1 MSGGARPASVLI
13 DGYNL
18 LHAIPRFAP
27 RGGPVAPARSRMEA
41 WLARAARE
49 RSVSTCVVVW
59 DGRAGGS
66 KAKPATSLEVIYTPK
81 DIEADDRLR
90 DLMRGR
96 FAGRAAETWVVSSDR
111 EVKRSAR
118 DLGFVAL
125 GAMTFWKRW
134 SDASGDSK
142 GRRRRPVSD
151 APEPSGK
158 PRPTKAGVEE
168 LLSQM
173 LDVDDEDEGRA
184 EE

>member
-1 MSGGARPASVLI
+1 MSGGARPSAVLV

-27 RGGPVAPARSRMEA
+27 RGGPVAPARSRLET

-49 RSVSTCVVVW
+49 RGVSTCVLVW
-59 DGRAGGS
+59 DGRASGS
-66 KAKPATSLEVIYTPK
+66 KAKPASSLEVIYTPK
-81 DIEADDRLR
+81 GTEADDRLR
-90 DLMRGR
+90 DLMRDR
-96 FAGRAAETWVVSSDR
+96 FAGRASETWVVSSDR

-118 DLGFVAL
+118 DLGFVPL

-134 SDASGDSK
+134 SDASGGAK
-142 GRRRRPVSD
+142 GRRRKPVSG

-168 LLSQM
+168 LLSEM
-173 LDVDDEDEGRA
+173 LGDDERDGDDT
-184 EE
+184 